1 MALASRGATVSAGVE
16 RIISMVMNPENVFL
30 PRPEKRLRRRVL
42 LGFEKLLYWSGLG
55 YVHLKT
61 RRPHGAVILT
71 YHSVAAAASA
81 VWIDPRNR
89 LSPKLFERQ
98 MSFLAASRSVISMN
112 TLLDA
117 LVGGDPLPAGS
128 VVLTFDDGYRD
139 ILEVSAPILQRYELP
154 ALLYVP
160 TGLVTRG
167 ESPWADELYTMF
179 RMRSR
184 HTLRLP
190 HGETSVNLRDPR
202 TSRAAYQWISREL
215 IVADRQRREALLAL
229 VEEQLAP
236 QEKTPRLTLSWDEL
250 RALRARF
257 PLFELGV
264 HSTNHVDFTS
274 QDEAIVRQ
282 ELRECTADF
291 ERELGAPAEHFAY
304 PYNRR
309 NEKTDQ
315 LVAAAG
321 LRSAVASG
329 ISPLI
334 SASHNLHNL
343 PRIGEVRSMSL
354 YRFWTSGAYPELSRA
369 LFGRA

>member
-1 MALASRGATVSAGVE
+1 MALASREPLSRPEAECILST
-16 RIISMVMNPENVFL
+16 MNFENVFL
-30 PRPEKRLRRRVL
+30 PRSEEPFRRRVL
-42 LGFEKLLYWSGLG
+42 LALEKLLYWSGLG
-55 YVHLKT
+55 YMHLKT
-61 RRPHGAVILT
+61 RHPQGAVILT
-71 YHSVAAAASA
+71 YHSITAAANA

-98 MSFLAASRSVISMN
+98 MSFLAASRSAISMN
-112 TLLDA
+112 TLLGA
-117 LVGGDPLPAGS
+117 LVGGPPPPAGS

-139 ILEVSAPILQRYELP
+139 NLEVAAPILQRYELP

-160 TGLVTRG
+160 TGAVTRG

-179 RMRSR
+179 RTRTH
-184 HTLRLP
+184 HTLRFP
-190 HGETSVNLRDPR
+190 NDGISVDLRDPR
-202 TSRAAYQWISREL
+202 ASRAAYQWISREL

-229 VEEQLAP
+229 VEEQIAP
-236 QEKTPRLTLSWDEL
+236 REKTPRLTLSWDEL

-264 HSTNHVDFTS
+264 HSANHLDFTS

-309 NEKTDQ
+309 NEKTDR
-315 LVAAAG
+315 LVVAAG
-321 LRSAVASG
+321 LRTAVASG
-329 ISPLI
+329 ANPLI
-334 SASHNLHNL
+334 SASHDPHNL
-343 PRIGEVRSMSL
+343 PRIGDVRSMSL
-354 YRFWTSGAYPELSRA
+354 YRFWTSGAYPDLPRA